1 MYIYIYIS
9 IPVRASNRIPFFSK
23 LHFKKY
29 QTSVI
34 TCTLLSY
41 QTTWI
46 RMLHDINSIHTI
58 WVVPTHGVNINAL
71 HGQKELQNSL
81 VLSNWN
87 PADPTLA
94 QVPHFA
100 HLSSKNMKHHGVY
113 VNIMAFM
120 STSPSFCPSQSPGTK
135 KKRHLSHHIDPP
147 AAPSAW
153 PWSAAYSHSRMQ
165 AYLPPFYTHG
175 AVNVERFFF
184 ENTRYILL
192 NYMYTVYKDIQ
203 HLGLQLLIL
212 ELPLTKCFPMLKHVT
227 FHIARTLLFGL
238 LSTIPAFCIKSLSCM
253 YSCQDRCCTEG
264 CCKFS
269 SATVRSYKKDAW
281 LQTSPWKSKQLQ

>member
-1 MYIYIYIS
+1 MH
-9 IPVRASNRIPFFSK
+9 FFSK

-29 QTSVI
+29 QTSAI

-46 RMLHDINSIHTI
+46 CMLHDINSIHTI
-58 WVVPTHGVNINAL
+58 WVAPTHGVNINAL

-87 PADPTLA
+87 PSDPTLA
-94 QVPHFA
+94 QVPYFA

-113 VNIMAFM
+113 VNI
-120 STSPSFCPSQSPGTK
+120 SIISSLSESGNK

-165 AYLPPFYTHG
+165 AYLPRIYTHG

-184 ENTRYILL
+184 ENTRYRLL
-192 NYMYTVYKDIQ
+192 YVF
-203 HLGLQLLIL
+203 GLHLLIL
-212 ELPLTKCFPMLKHVT
+212 ELPSNMSHFTLQEHWYLDCSPPSPPFASSLCPACIPV
-227 FHIARTLLFGL
+227 RTGASPKGAVKSALL
-238 LSTIPAFCIKSLSCM
+238 
-253 YSCQDRCCTEG
+253 Q
-264 CCKFS
+264 
-269 SATVRSYKKDAW
+269 
-281 LQTSPWKSKQLQ
+281 

>member
-1 MYIYIYIS
+1 MYIYIS

-100 HLSSKNMKHHGVY
+100 HLSSKNMKHTWCLCQHHGVY
-113 VNIMAFM
+113 VNI
-120 STSPSFCPSQSPGTK
+120 SIILSLSESGNK

-153 PWSAAYSHSRMQ
+153 PWSAAYSHSRMPSIFTSVLHSWCSQ
-165 AYLPPFYTHG
+165 CR
-175 AVNVERFFF
+175 E
-184 ENTRYILL
+184 ILL
-192 NYMYTVYKDIQ
+192 WEYKVHTIKLYVY
-203 HLGLQLLIL
+203 
-212 ELPLTKCFPMLKHVT
+212 
-227 FHIARTLLFGL
+227 
-238 LSTIPAFCIKSLSCM
+238 CI
-253 YSCQDRCCTEG
+253 
-264 CCKFS
+264 
-269 SATVRSYKKDAW
+269 
-281 LQTSPWKSKQLQ
+281 